1 MVTKPEPVRYS
12 RVPDWSCEIAESV
25 ARAARNAPWLTEHD
39 DAAVKVV
46 VSMATTFSSGHPE
59 MGTALM
65 NALSLLGFTP
75 IGRQRIKTTQP
86 EVVDDGVSGYTPHV
100 VGITNP

>member
-1 MVTKPEPVRYS
+1 MVGKGEPVSYR
-12 RVPDWSCEIAESV
+12 RVPDFSCEIAESV
-25 ARAARNAPWLTEHD
+25 AKAALEAPWLTSSD

-46 VSMATTFSSGHPE
+46 VSMAVTFSSGHPE
-59 MGTALM
+59 LGTALM

-75 IGRQRIKTTQP
+75 VGRQRLKMTNA
-86 EVVDDGVSGYTPHV
+86 EMSDDGVSGYTPNV